1 MSRDPSATS
10 QEATAGTDRT
20 EAKPK
25 TKLERELRRAM
36 EFAMKSQPG
45 SDTYSVAC
53 RVAYIAGWLMRE
65 YPHAAETFR
74 MAGKGGAS

>member
-1 MSRDPSATS
+1 
-10 QEATAGTDRT
+10 
-20 EAKPK
+20 
-25 TKLERELRRAM
+25 M